1 MSHWGNF
8 FLKTNCALCQR
19 STHQPLCLA
28 CERQLQQCRIWP
40 IPQGQKQTP
49 SVTGVGGL
57 SVFAWGEYR
66 DAVKRTIAAL
76 KYEGNRDLAAILA
89 DYLVASWLEAPH
101 PNYLTIV
108 PVPIH
113 PSKREE
119 RGFNQA
125 DLLACHFCH
134 LTGYPL
140 AVNGLERIKTTVAQ
154 FQVGSA
160 QEREANLKDAFALG
174 RTFQTQRPRH
184 PVLLIDDIYTSGAT
198 VRSAAQT
205 LRRHG
210 IRVYGVAVVAQAG
223 RSHQR

>member
-1 MSHWGNF
+1 MQPWQ
-8 FLKTNCALCQR
+8 QR
-19 STHQPLCLA
+19 
-28 CERQLQQCRIWP
+28 
-40 IPQGQKQTP
+40 TP
-49 SVTGVGGL
+49 AMTVMGGL

-76 KYEGNRDLAAILA
+76 KYEGNRNLAAILA
-89 DYLVASWLEAPH
+89 DYLAQSWLEVPH
-101 PNYLTIV
+101 PKCLTIV

-125 DLLACHFCH
+125 DLLARHFCQ

-140 AVNGLERIKTTVAQ
+140 ALDGLERVKTTVAQ

-160 QEREANLKDAFALG
+160 RDREANLKAAFALG
-174 RTFQTQRPRH
+174 RAFQARGPRH

-198 VRSAAQT
+198 ARSAAQT

-210 IRVYGVAVVAQAG
+210 IRVYGMAVVAQAG
-223 RSHQR
+223 RSHPG